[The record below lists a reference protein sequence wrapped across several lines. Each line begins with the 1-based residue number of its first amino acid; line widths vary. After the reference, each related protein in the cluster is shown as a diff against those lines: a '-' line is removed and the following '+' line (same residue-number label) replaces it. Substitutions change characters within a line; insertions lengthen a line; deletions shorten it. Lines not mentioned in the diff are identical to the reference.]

1 MAPRKNTEGAQD
13 SRQTSTAVDQAEVPH
28 PDTQGGQVQPEGAA
42 AVSGREQ
49 GGPHEGGQEQGA
61 PGNAPA
67 SPAAGAAQDGGLR
80 AATAT
85 SPIAHDGETYRP
97 GDLVPLTAD
106 DFAALRP
113 TGALAEPSWDDCAE
127 I

>member
-1 MAPRKNTEGAQD
+1 MAPRKNTGGAQD

-28 PDTQGGQVQPEGAA
+28 MPDTQGGQVQPEGAA
-42 AVSGREQ
+42 APSG
-49 GGPHEGGQEQGA
+49 PEQGA
-61 PGNAPA
+61 PGNDPA
-67 SPAAGAAQDGGLR
+67 APAAGAGEDGGLR

-85 SPIAHDGETYRP
+85 SPIAHDGEVYRP
-97 GDLVPLTAD
+97 GDLVPLTAEG
-106 DFAALRP
+106 FAALLP